1 MFDKTFSR
9 WYNVNWFSGSGHID
23 YAWPIQG
30 VLTQGCIMGVR
41 LNIQDNPLLRTRPEV
56 AEPGLATALSAAN
69 RPEIEA
75 PKQGFGPSF
84 PLATAPL
91 DSSNALSTLTRT
103 DEINSSAQNQPFS
116 ARTTETVTG
125 GNRADG
131 LGGPLPLRLRDFRY
145 LQAAESA
152 REQDLQNQQRR
163 LERRLDT
170 ANTRLKN
177 ADSETARIDT
187 QLKRARLESD
197 LEMIAGEIGRFRL
210 RYAFGGPSMNT
221 GSVEP
226 APPANQA
233 VSASNRAPA
242 LNLLA

>member
-1 MFDKTFSR
+1 
-9 WYNVNWFSGSGHID
+9 
-23 YAWPIQG
+23 
-30 VLTQGCIMGVR
+30 MGVR
-41 LNIQDNPLLRTRPEV
+41 LNIQDNPLLRTRPDV
-56 AEPGLATALSAAN
+56 AELGLTAALPAAN
-69 RPEIEA
+69 RPEIGA
-75 PKQGFGPSF
+75 PGPGIGPSF
-84 PLATAPL
+84 PLETAPL
-91 DSSNALSTLTRT
+91 DGSTALSTLTRT
-103 DEINSSAQNQPFS
+103 DEIKSAAQDQPFS
-116 ARTTETVTG
+116 ARPTETATE

-131 LGGPLPLRLRDFRY
+131 LGGSLPLRLRDFRY

-163 LERRLDT
+163 LELRLDA
-170 ANTRLKN
+170 ANNRLKN
-177 ADSETARIDT
+177 ADSEATRIDT

-210 RYAFGGPSMNT
+210 KHAFAGPSMNT

-233 VSASNRAPA
+233 VSASDRVPA